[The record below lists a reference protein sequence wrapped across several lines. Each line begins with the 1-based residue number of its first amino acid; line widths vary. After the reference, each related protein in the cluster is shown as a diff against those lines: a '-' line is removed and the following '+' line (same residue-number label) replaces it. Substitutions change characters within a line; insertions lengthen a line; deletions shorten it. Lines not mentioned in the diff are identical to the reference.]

1 MVLLELYLAA
11 MEGRTLF
18 QSCLST
24 TESPSAPHRRSA
36 YLARMGFLQ
45 REHDPGDNR
54 RVNLA
59 LCPSTM
65 RLLDKAMDRIV
76 TLHEHTAG
84 EMAGLSSP
92 QPREGQVKYPKA
104 QVCAE
109 GLDGMKCPQGKII
122 AGGRL
127 VLPVDIRRSLNLR
140 TGDTVVFELETG
152 SIRIRPVHRALRD
165 IQERLRACAPTEG
178 LASEEL
184 IAQRRA
190 GSFRG

>member
-1 MVLLELYLAA
+1 MGKPNDHGRLTRIVLCRALIRLDALMEKSLGKTLSTRAHWMVLLELYLAA

-122 AGGRL
+122 AGADLFCPWTYGA
-127 VLPVDIRRSLNLR
+127 V
-140 TGDTVVFELETG
+140 
-152 SIRIRPVHRALRD
+152 
-165 IQERLRACAPTEG
+165 
-178 LASEEL
+178 
-184 IAQRRA
+184 
-190 GSFRG
+190 